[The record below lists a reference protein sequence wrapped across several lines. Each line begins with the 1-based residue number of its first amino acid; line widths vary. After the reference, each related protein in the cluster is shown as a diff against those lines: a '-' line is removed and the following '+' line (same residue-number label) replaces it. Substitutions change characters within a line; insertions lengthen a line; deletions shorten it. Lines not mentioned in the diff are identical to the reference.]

1 MSTGNK
7 ELDRNVKTFKK
18 YRNLLKELTAKNV
31 KLKYRNSWLGI
42 LWSFIQPL
50 LQMIVLSVV
59 FGGIFGKSNKHVV
72 CFPVYLFTGRLLFS
86 FFTSSTKQA
95 MTSFRRNASIIKKVY
110 VPKYMYPLSS
120 IFSNFVTF
128 AISLLCLIC
137 VWIFFKLTGIS
148 GGSNLHITPYVF
160 MSVVPMFLLLIF
172 CTGVGLIL
180 SVIGVYFRDVEYI
193 WDVLTQL
200 LFYMVPI
207 VYPFERIKGH
217 WTRILIKINP
227 LYSMIEMFRQSV
239 LYGYMLSP
247 KLFAYAAVVSFATL
261 AVGIWIFNKKS
272 DDIVIF
278 KFINLKAREILVPLF
293 FILFLC
299 VLLNGQ
305 QTRDFDN

>member
-1 MSTGNK
+1 
-7 ELDRNVKTFKK
+7 
-18 YRNLLKELTAKNV
+18 
-31 KLKYRNSWLGI
+31 
-42 LWSFIQPL
+42 
-50 LQMIVLSVV
+50 
-59 FGGIFGKSNKHVV
+59 
-72 CFPVYLFTGRLLFS
+72 
-86 FFTSSTKQA
+86 

-160 MSVVPMFLLLIF
+160 MSIVPMFLLLIF

-207 VYPFERIKGH
+207 VYPFQRITGH
-217 WTRILIKINP
+217 WTRIIIKINP

-272 DDIVIF
+272 DDIVF
-278 KFINLKAREILVPLF
+278 HL
-293 FILFLC
+293 
-299 VLLNGQ
+299 
-305 QTRDFDN
+305 